1 MQNISLL
8 ISLSQRWLLLSF
20 LCIFSENK
28 LYVKYGSI
36 YLLLTEKNHYRHL
49 HTLQFFTFFP
59 NHDIQIYLIHCDG
72 CILFHC
78 MDGTLFK
85 HHCNSNSCIIL
96 LSIDSATNSIQYQ
109 MQWYMKMWVSCGNQ
123 ITTSSTRKQ
132 HSERR
137 KKGMV
142 SRERKKESSL
152 LKLIFSTGLDL
163 ENNEN

>member
-49 HTLQFFTFFP
+49 YTLQFFTP

-85 HHCNSNSCIIL
+85 HHCT
-96 LSIDSATNSIQYQ
+96 DS
-109 MQWYMKMWVSCGNQ
+109 
-123 ITTSSTRKQ
+123 
-132 HSERR
+132 
-137 KKGMV
+137 
-142 SRERKKESSL
+142 
-152 LKLIFSTGLDL
+152 LIFYSFCFTVVMQKTSLCISMFLWLYPLDQNGYL
-163 ENNEN
+163 ASNGIWPENKSLKIFFFL

>member
-49 HTLQFFTFFP
+49 YTLQFFTFFP

-85 HHCNSNSCIIL
+85 HHCTDSLIFYSFCFLCPKTPHPRSQRFSPIFNLTINGFWLNLHALRL
-96 LSIDSATNSIQYQ
+96 LSSSFIY
-109 MQWYMKMWVSCGNQ
+109 VV
-123 ITTSSTRKQ
+123 TTDFT
-132 HSERR
+132 
-137 KKGMV
+137 
-142 SRERKKESSL
+142 
-152 LKLIFSTGLDL
+152 
-163 ENNEN
+163 